1 MDIRK
6 ILNIY
11 SNEIEIQ
18 FELNNS
24 TIILMVKDKIN
35 SHTNAQFIE
44 KYNYESIKKISNYF
58 NLFENLKEIYE
69 DITNHLEKKEFN
81 YIKENNKISLF
92 IKTKVGIKNIEI
104 PFICTKYSNNNENI
118 NKNEDTNINYNN
130 ISNINEK
137 INKIENNINKIFKLL
152 NKINIPNIPNEL
164 DILKKDNFFDV
175 PSLICEQNI
184 KINFLKNLLP
194 NKKLT
199 LLYRATKD
207 GDSFNNFH
215 SKCDNQGE
223 TVTLFKTIDGRKFGG
238 HMNQSILKGH
248 CDWYNKNDEIFFIQ
262 S

>member
-130 ISNINEK
+130 ISNTNEK
-137 INKIENNINKIFKLL
+137 I
-152 NKINIPNIPNEL
+152 
-164 DILKKDNFFDV
+164 
-175 PSLICEQNI
+175 I
-184 KINFLKNLLP
+184 K
-194 NKKLT
+194 
-199 LLYRATKD
+199 
-207 GDSFNNFH
+207 
-215 SKCDNQGE
+215 
-223 TVTLFKTIDGRKFGG
+223 
-238 HMNQSILKGH
+238 
-248 CDWYNKNDEIFFIQ
+248 
-262 S
+262 